1 MEDINRLLE
10 ESIGIYQTQ
19 IRLLDSLEEAIAEH
33 GPIVAKEYVR
43 GRQNLVANPAIGE
56 FNKTSTAANRTV
68 KTILRLLELLKTG
81 EEKHDL
87 KDLIESIEMEDYH
100 GKED

>member
-10 ESIGIYQTQ
+10 ETIGVYQTQ
-19 IRLLDSLEEAIAEH
+19 LRLLDSLEEAIAEH

-56 FNKTSTAANRTV
+56 FNKTSTAANHTV
-68 KTILRLLELLKTG
+68 KTITRLLDVLKAG
-81 EEKHDL
+81 EEQQTKLQELIKELEENHD
-87 KDLIESIEMEDYH
+87 ED
-100 GKED
+100 